1 MSNKNNH
8 SGDLFNQPIPDSII
22 KEVNRL
28 REKINDADY
37 KYYVL
42 AQPDIDDYEYD
53 MLMKRL
59 IELEKS
65 YPQLIT
71 EDSPTQR
78 VSGEVIDKFASVS
91 HTIPMLSLANS
102 YNFEELIE
110 FDRRVKTL
118 LTDAN
123 IDINKLEYV
132 CELKFDGVAVSLI
145 YENGKFVR
153 GATRGDGFTGDDVTN
168 NLKTIK
174 SIPLSVKHSEIKNF
188 EVRGE
193 VFIKKKDFERINN
206 EQELLGE
213 KPFANPRNT
222 AAGTL
227 KLKDSKQVASRP
239 LDIFTYY
246 LFTNDITL
254 EYQYENLKLLKEL
267 KFPVNN
273 YFKKVNNIEQ
283 VKEYC
288 DEIEKI
294 RDSLPYEIDGVV
306 IKVNSLKHQ
315 KIIGNTSKSPRWA
328 IAYKYKAKQKTT
340 KIKDIKLQVGR
351 TGTITPV
358 AELEPV
364 FLAGSKISR
373 ATLHNFD
380 EIKRKDIRIGD
391 TVIIE
396 KGGDVIPKVVKVL
409 KEYRPKNSQEFSL
422 PEKCPVCNSKL
433 EKPENEVNYYCI
445 NYFCPA
451 QVQGRIE
458 HFVSRDAMDIRG
470 LGENI
475 IETLISKGFI
485 KDITDIYKL
494 KEHKQ
499 ELISIERFGEK
510 SVTNLL
516 NSIEDSKAKPYEK
529 VLYAIGIRHI
539 GERTAKIIATHFPDI
554 DALIAAKEEDIDKIY
569 EIGPKIAKSIVEFF
583 KDNKGKKI
591 IEGLKKAGL
600 KFEIEKKKIKENPN
614 FKNKTFVLTGTLE
627 KYTRKQAEELIESL
641 GGKTSSSVSK
651 NTNYVIAGTDPGSK
665 LEKAKSL
672 GVKIITEKEFISM
685 LNQ

>member
-1 MSNKNNH
+1 MLSKNNL
-8 SGDLFNQPIPDSII
+8 SGDLFNQPIPDTII
-22 KEVNRL
+22 KEVKLL

-53 MLMKRL
+53 MMMKRL
-59 IELEKS
+59 IELEKL
-65 YPQLIT
+65 YPALIT
-71 EDSPTQR
+71 DDSPTQR
-78 VSGEVIDKFASVS
+78 VSGQVIDKFNSVT
-91 HTIPMLSLANS
+91 HTVPMLSLSNS
-102 YNFEELIE
+102 YNFGELVE

-118 LTDAN
+118 LQEAEV
-123 IDINKLEYV
+123 DINNLEYV

-145 YENGKFVR
+145 FENSKFVR

-174 SIPLSVKHSEIKNF
+174 SIPLSVNHPIIKNF

-193 VFIKKKDFERINN
+193 VFIKKKDFEKINY

-213 KPFANPRNT
+213 KTFANPRNT

-227 KLKDSKQVASRP
+227 KLKDSKQVAARP

-246 LFTNDITL
+246 LRTDDIEL
-254 EYQYENLKLLKEL
+254 KYHFENLKLLKEL
-267 KFPVNN
+267 KFPVNT
-273 YFKKVNNIEQ
+273 YYKKVNNIQE

-294 RDSLPYEIDGVV
+294 RDTLPYEIDGVV
-306 IKVNSLKHQ
+306 VKVNSLKQ
-315 KIIGNTSKSPRWA
+315 QEIIGNTSKSPRWA
-328 IAYKYKAKQKTT
+328 IAYKFKAKQKTT

-380 EIKRKDIRIGD
+380 EIKRKDIRVGD
-391 TVIIE
+391 TVLIE
-396 KGGDVIPKVVKVL
+396 KGGDVIPKVVEVL
-409 KEYRPKNSQEFSL
+409 KEYRPPDSKEFPL
-422 PEKCPVCNSKL
+422 PKKCPVCNSEL

-485 KDITDIYKL
+485 KDIADIYKL
-494 KEHKQ
+494 KEHKE
-499 ELISIERFGEK
+499 ELIKMERFGEK
-510 SVTNLL
+510 SVNNLL
-516 NSIEDSKAKPYEK
+516 KSIEESKEKPYEK
-529 VLYAIGIRHI
+529 VLFAIGIRHI
-539 GERTAKIIATHFPDI
+539 GERTAKIIASHFPDI
-554 DALIAAKEEDIDKIY
+554 DSLSNATEEKIDEIY
-569 EIGPKIAKSIVEFF
+569 EIGPKIAKSITEFF
-583 KDNKGKKI
+583 KDSKGKKL
-591 IEGLKKAGL
+591 IEDLKKVGL
-600 KFEIEKKKIKENPN
+600 KFQHEKKKIKENEN

-627 KYTRKQAEELIESL
+627 NYTRKQAEELIESL
-641 GGKTSSSVSK
+641 GGNTSSSVTRK
-651 NTNYVIAGTDPGSK
+651 TDFVIVGSDPGSK

-672 GVKIITEKEFISM
+672 GVKVITEKEFIQM
-685 LNQ
+685 LKQ